1 MKKTEQGT
9 PEQAHASAA
18 RSNPFTTQEFEE
30 AWMKYTAAHPKE
42 HILVN
47 AMRSAVPQ
55 STDNFNFV
63 SEVTNIMQL
72 DLMNEAL
79 PQINKWMRDTLQND
93 SVVITAIVAETPN
106 EARYTLNDRELLA
119 KIIEEKPI
127 IATFIDKLKLVL
139 S

>member
-1 MKKTEQGT
+1 MQ
-9 PEQAHASAA
+9 
-18 RSNPFTTQEFEE
+18 
-30 AWMKYTAAHPKE
+30 YTAAHPKE

-72 DLMNEAL
+72 DLMNEAM
-79 PQINKWMRDTLQND
+79 PQITKWMRDKLQND
-93 SVVITAIVAETPN
+93 SVVITATVAETPN